1 MLNLNS
7 LLDQF
12 PLGEVNPFYF
22 IIFVNKTMP
31 ITLLSQLFD
40 GLLKS

>member
-22 IIFVNKTMP
+22 IIFVNKAVS
-31 ITLLSQLFD
+31 INLLSQLFE
-40 GLLKS
+40 GLSKT